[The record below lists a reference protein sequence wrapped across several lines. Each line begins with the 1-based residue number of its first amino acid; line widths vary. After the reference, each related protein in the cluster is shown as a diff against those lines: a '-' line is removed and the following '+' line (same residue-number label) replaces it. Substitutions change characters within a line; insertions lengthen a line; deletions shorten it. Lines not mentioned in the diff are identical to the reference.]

1 VHRRQLAD
9 YSLLAVVWGCSFLI
23 LVQAVEA
30 FGWVGAVTFRALIA
44 AALLWGIA
52 RLSGRRLDFAI
63 GWRPLLVVG
72 ATTVAGQLI
81 GLSFAAP
88 RIGSAMSAIFVAT
101 IPLFSMVIG
110 QWWGTEHI
118 GPSGRVGLV
127 VGLAGMVLLVGFPAV
142 PVTTS
147 FVIGC
152 IASLLSCISS
162 AFGSNYARLRLRDV
176 GAWEQTIGSFAFG
189 GLLTLPLLV
198 FVPVPRMP
206 SALDVLYLLLL
217 AAVVSS
223 LCYVVYFRLVSE
235 VGATRAISVEF
246 VVTVIAVIAGSV
258 VLDEQLSWVQLI
270 GGTII
275 ILGCA
280 MVLGLLPRT
289 RQVSTAR
296 PPEPQPSRR

>member
-1 VHRRQLAD
+1 MHRRQLAD

-23 LVQAVEA
+23 LVQVVDA

-44 AALLWGIA
+44 AGLLWGAA
-52 RLSGRRLDFAI
+52 RLTGRRLAFTA
-63 GWRPLLVVG
+63 GWWPLLVVG

-101 IPLFSMVIG
+101 IPLFSMLIG
-110 QWWGTEHI
+110 QLWGTEHI
-118 GPSGRVGLV
+118 GGAGRVGLV
-127 VGLAGMVLLVGFPAV
+127 LGIAGMVLLVGFPAV
-142 PVTTS
+142 PVTAS
-147 FVIGC
+147 FVVGC
-152 IASLLSCISS
+152 IASLLSCVSS
-162 AFGSNYARLRLRDV
+162 AFGSNYARLHLRGV

-189 GLLTLPLLV
+189 GALTLPLLV
-198 FVPVPRMP
+198 FVPVPGTP

-246 VVTVIAVIAGSV
+246 VVTVIAVIAGAV
-258 VLDEQLSWVQLI
+258 VLDERLSWVQLI
-270 GGTII
+270 GGAVI
-275 ILGCA
+275 ILGCSL
-280 MVLGLLPRT
+280 VLGLLPRRGG
-289 RQVSTAR
+289 RQ
-296 PPEPQPSRR
+296 